1 MDIFIETQEITAM
14 DLYQSLVQTIAYLK
28 QSEDSI
34 YSHSTVAEIIQQL
47 EEELAKI
54 KNFLPIDK
62 NRLSLLFAP
71 TGGIQETSIDN
82 GWGQEF
88 LELSSVVDNYLS

>member
-1 MDIFIETQEITAM
+1 M

-34 YSHSTVAEIIQQL
+34 YSHLTVSEIIQQL
-47 EEELAKI
+47 EEELVKI
-54 KNFLPIDK
+54 KNSQPFDK
-62 NRLSLLFAP
+62 KHLSFLFAP

>member
-1 MDIFIETQEITAM
+1 MELKDALEKSII
-14 DLYQSLVQTIAYLK
+14 YLEK
-28 QSEDSI
+28 SRDSI
-34 YSHSTVAEIIQQL
+34 YSHLTVAEIIQQL

-54 KNFLPIDK
+54 KDSQPFDK
-62 NRLSLLFAP
+62 KQLSLLFAP

-88 LELSSVVDNYLS
+88 LELSSIVDNYL

>member
-1 MDIFIETQEITAM
+1 M
-14 DLYQSLVQTIAYLK
+14 DLYQSLEQTIAYLK
-28 QSEDSI
+28 HSEDPI

-47 EEELAKI
+47 EEEIVKI
-54 KNFLPIDK
+54 KNSQPIDK

>member
-1 MDIFIETQEITAM
+1 M
-14 DLYQSLVQTIAYLK
+14 DLCQALEQTVAYLK

-34 YSHSTVAEIIQQL
+34 YSHSTIAEIIQQL

-54 KNFLPIDK
+54 KNSQPIDK
-62 NRLSLLFAP
+62 NRLSFLFAP
-71 TGGIQETSIDN
+71 TGSIQDTSNDN

-88 LELSSVVDNYLS
+88 WELSNVVDNYLS

>member
-1 MDIFIETQEITAM
+1 MDNLINALQETIQF
-14 DLYQSLVQTIAYLK
+14 LQ
-28 QSEDSI
+28 DSQDPI
-34 YSHSTVAEIIQQL
+34 YSHLTVAEIIQQL
-47 EEELAKI
+47 EKELANI
-54 KNFLPIDK
+54 KNSQPIDK

-88 LELSSVVDNYLS
+88 LELSSVVDNYL